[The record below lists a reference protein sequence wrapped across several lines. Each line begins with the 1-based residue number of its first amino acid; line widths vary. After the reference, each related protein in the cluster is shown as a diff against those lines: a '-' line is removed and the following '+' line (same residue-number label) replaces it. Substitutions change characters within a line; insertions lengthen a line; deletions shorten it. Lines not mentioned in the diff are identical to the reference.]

1 MSTSP
6 ARLIHHVPA
15 AGAWNMALDE
25 ALVATHQ
32 EGDRPTLRFYLWS
45 EPTLSLGYF
54 KSVTSRHQ
62 HEGSRL
68 CRWVRRAT
76 GGGAILHDRELTYS
90 FVCSV
95 SDRWDR
101 GATQLYQKF
110 HQTLADCLADWG
122 IRAEINKN
130 GSLAQDPEPFL
141 CFQRRAVGDLLVGES
156 KIAGSA
162 QRRHRRSLL
171 QHGSVLLGTS
181 PYAEEIPGLA
191 EITGQ
196 KISMD
201 ELVAKWTDRLA
212 VCLNVSFTPI
222 TVEDS
227 LIERATN
234 FVHTK
239 FGKECWNYRR

>member
-15 AGAWNMALDE
+15 DGAWNMALDE
-25 ALVATHQ
+25 ALVTTHQ
-32 EGDRPTLRFYLWS
+32 EGDPPTLRFYLWN

-54 KSVTSRHQ
+54 QPVASRHQ
-62 HEGSRL
+62 HGGSRV
-68 CRWVRRAT
+68 CRLVRRAT

-101 GATQLYQKF
+101 GATQLYQEF

-122 IRAEINKN
+122 IRAEINKD

-141 CFQRRAVGDLLVGES
+141 CFQRRAVGDLLVGDS

-171 QHGSVLLGTS
+171 QHGSVLLSTS

-196 KISMD
+196 TILID
-201 ELVAKWTDRLA
+201 ELVAMWTERLA
-212 VCLNVSFTPI
+212 VRLNVTFTPFS
-222 TVEDS
+222 VEDP
-227 LIERATN
+227 LIERTTELVLA
-234 FVHTK
+234 K
-239 FGKECWNYRR
+239 FGKECWNNRR